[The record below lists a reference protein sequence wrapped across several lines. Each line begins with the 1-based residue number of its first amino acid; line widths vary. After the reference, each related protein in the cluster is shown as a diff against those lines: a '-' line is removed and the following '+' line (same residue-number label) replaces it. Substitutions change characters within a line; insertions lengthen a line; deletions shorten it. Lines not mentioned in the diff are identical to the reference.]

1 MDARG
6 SPNAAKGV
14 PGLAAW
20 EDIVMTAFTRWVL
33 GHKLLIAAGWL
44 IVTLVGFAFVQKA
57 TNSLSQ
63 QFSLPGQQAYETN
76 LKIIGLYGNGGYYAP
91 LVPVITLP
99 PGVSATSPAVRA
111 RLATIFATAARELP
125 FARVASYASTGNRA
139 FISQDGRTTFGL
151 IFLPPAIG
159 FHSSPGLHTAQSFF
173 ARQSIDGAHFQTS
186 GLEPLTTGSGNSGGP
201 SVLVEA
207 LLGGLGALI
216 VLALVFRSFM
226 ALIPLLM
233 AVIAIPTT
241 FLVVWGLTT
250 ITPVSFIVQFL
261 IALIGLGVAI
271 DYSLL
276 IVIRWREEHAKGV
289 SNVEAVQRAMERAGL
304 AVVFSGTT
312 VAIGLL
318 ALVALPVPFLRSVGY
333 GGMLIP
339 LVSVLVALT
348 VLPVILAT
356 IGPKIDWPRPK
367 DPTNREAGH
376 WWMAWGR
383 LVVRHRVVAAG
394 VALAILFAL
403 LLPLFA
409 LTIGTS
415 RADSLAKSGPA
426 YLGLKALEHSGIGAG
441 ALTPIEILT
450 PATTPLVHS
459 LTGGP
464 GLTGVVSPRGPTW
477 MRNGTRIVLAIPT
490 ADGSSAAGIDA
501 LNHLK
506 SAVAR
511 IDPTARVGGYAAENQ
526 AFVSSVYGNFPIMIA
541 LIVVVTF
548 LLLARAF
555 RSLLL
560 PLKAVVLNV
569 LSVGAAWG
577 VMTLVWQDGYGS
589 KPVWGIASTGS
600 ITAWVPLMVFA
611 FLFGLSMDYE
621 VFILSRTREEYDR
634 TGSTDEAITLGI
646 GKTGRLVTSAAL
658 ILFLAFV
665 SLGTA
670 PLTDIKVLATGLA
683 VGILL
688 DATVI
693 RSLLVPSLVS
703 LFGRWNW
710 WLPAMPARL
719 LRVQPSEPRPEPARA
734 A

>member
-1 MDARG
+1 M
-6 SPNAAKGV
+6 SS
-14 PGLAAW
+14 
-20 EDIVMTAFTRWVL
+20 FTRWVL
-33 GHKLLIAAGWL
+33 SHKLLIAAGWL
-44 IVTLVGFAFVQKA
+44 VITLVGFAFVQTA

-76 LKIIGLYGNGGYYAP
+76 LKIIGLYGNGGSYPP
-91 LVPVITLP
+91 LVPEITLP
-99 PGVSATSPAVRA
+99 AGVSASTPSVRSQ
-111 RLATIFATAARELP
+111 LHGIFAEVAAKLP
-125 FARVASYASTGNRA
+125 FARVVSYASTSDPA
-139 FISQDGRTTFGL
+139 FVSSDGRTTFGM
-151 IFLPPAIG
+151 IFLPPPVG
-159 FHSSPGLHTAQSFF
+159 FHSSPGLNTAEAFFNHQSV
-173 ARQSIDGAHFQTS
+173 DGAHFKVTGIEALS
-186 GLEPLTTGSGNSGGP
+186 TGSGNSGGP

-207 LLGGLGALI
+207 LIGGLGALV

-241 FLVVWGLTT
+241 FLVVWGLTQ
-250 ITPVSFIVQFL
+250 ITPVSFIVEFL

-276 IVIRWREEHAKGV
+276 IVIRWREERAHGL
-289 SNVEAVQRAMERAGL
+289 SNVDAVQRAMERAGM

-339 LVSVLVALT
+339 LVSVLVAMT

-367 DPTNREAGH
+367 PKEGRETGH
-376 WWMAWGR
+376 LWLAWGR
-383 LVVRHRVVAAG
+383 LIVRYRVIAAG
-394 VALAILFAL
+394 VAIVILIL
-403 LLPLFA
+403 LLAPLA
-409 LTIGTS
+409 SITIGTS
-415 RADSLAKSGPA
+415 RADSLAKSGQA
-426 YLGLKALEHSGIGAG
+426 YQGLKALEGSRIGPG
-441 ALTPIEILT
+441 ALTPFEILARGSTTAITQSGQPLGAPLPQGVRGAVT
-450 PATTPLVHS
+450 PSGPAWS
-459 LTGGP
+459 RTGYRD
-464 GLTGVVSPRGPTW
+464 L
-477 MRNGTRIVLAIPT
+477 IVIPQ
-490 ADGSSAAGIDA
+490 ADGSSSAGIDA
-501 LNHLK
+501 LNRLK
-506 SAVAR
+506 ARLAGVSGYHVAGYSAQ
-511 IDPTARVGGYAAENQ
+511 NQ
-526 AFVSSVYGNFPIMIA
+526 AFVTSVYGNFPLMIA

-548 LLLARAF
+548 ILLARAF

-560 PLKAVVLNV
+560 PLKAVILNV

-589 KPVWGIASTGS
+589 KPLWGIAATGAL
-600 ITAWVPLMVFA
+600 TAWVPLMVFA

-621 VFILSRTREEYDR
+621 VFILARTREEYDR

-646 GKTGRLVTSAAL
+646 GRTGRLVTSAAL

-710 WLPAMPARL
+710 WLPPLPAKL
-719 LRVQPSEPRPEPARA
+719 LRVQPSEPRVETARA